1 MIIDDIAA
9 DLRALL
15 PEDIVLLK
23 FARYQRVVLRYGDG
37 TLRLSAAQADD
48 LIKILPPLPGRAS
61 KAIIAKLCEPA
72 KMKIGYSQRRKI
84 ARNLR
89 RMRQP

>member
-15 PEDIVLLK
+15 PVDVELVK
-23 FARYQRVVLRYGDG
+23 YARYQRVVLRYGDG
-37 TLRLSAAQADD
+37 IVRLSAAQADD

-61 KAIIAKLCEPA
+61 RAIIAKLCEPA
-72 KMKIGYSQRRKI
+72 KMRIGYTQKRRI